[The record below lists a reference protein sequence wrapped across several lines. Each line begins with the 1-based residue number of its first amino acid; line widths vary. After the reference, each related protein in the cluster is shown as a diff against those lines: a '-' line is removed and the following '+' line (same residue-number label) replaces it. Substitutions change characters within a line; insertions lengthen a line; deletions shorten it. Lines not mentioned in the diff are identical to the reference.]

1 MPEGF
6 DMLENLEQQNEQQ
19 IGNLEQLTQ
28 LIKDNLDRV
37 EPASELPD
45 WVRKNLEGDKP
56 ERQLDILEILG
67 NIVREIFHI
76 PSEKVVDTVKSF
88 DPAESFDPAD
98 VVHTVEVNDTAEV
111 ADTVEE
117 RYDVDEATDVWHVQ
131 TEPYSCANACQEF
144 IIDEYLNIDVQE
156 EDLNAYARE
165 NNWLQEGGT
174 SLEDVGN
181 LLEAYG
187 IETHRY
193 MNADFADI
201 KEALNNGDRV
211 IVAVY
216 NAALDEDWSDSTPV
230 VTANHAIEVIGV
242 DDSDPN
248 NVKVIINDPGVE
260 DGCGKVVS
268 LDTFNQARDGSG
280 GFMVVAERP

>member
-19 IGNLEQLTQ
+19 VGSLEQLTQ
-28 LIKDNLDRV
+28 LIKDNLDRIQ
-37 EPASELPD
+37 PASELPD

-76 PSEKVVDTVKSF
+76 PSDNVVDTVKVFNPKESF
-88 DPAESFDPAD
+88 NPAEVVNPA
-98 VVHTVEVNDTAEV
+98 EVYDTAEV

-117 RYDVDEATDVWHVQ
+117 RYDVDEATDTWHVQ